1 MAGIYGFYSKSS
13 IPFKNNYTRFFSSN
27 LAGVQNEEH
36 RINNFIYGR
45 SVPAKFLNDRF
56 LCENDHVVIGI
67 EGIIY
72 SPDHPKKDIPEM
84 YRKQGIRFVENLSG
98 NFSCFILDKT
108 EQKLHLLTDILAT
121 KSIYFYSNRDEGDL
135 FFASELKVLTS
146 LLNDLNIPFDP
157 DSDGFNCL
165 LTLGYMLNDLTLVRQ
180 IRRLEHST
188 IATFDLQGGSGKL
201 RKYFN
206 FTADEQNLPIRRAI
220 EQTDELLTAA
230 VEMEWSKDKQESP
243 RSLTF
248 ISGGLDARV
257 NALLA
262 AELGYDEI
270 TALNFSQTGAPDHL
284 IAKEISEGEGFNYL
298 FYPLDGGAYFLNS
311 FEELVAAND
320 GMVTVSGGS
329 HMYRALQHIE
339 IEPFGMAHSGQIGD
353 VLFGSF
359 NRPGFDLEKNIGKL
373 GYVNDQIVLDQI
385 SILPEI
391 TEKYR
396 KSVVQFS
403 FEQRQIN
410 GTLNGD
416 RLCSH
421 IIDIQSPFYNKELI
435 QFCLGLPG
443 PLKDKKMLYTE
454 WIRNKHSHFFNY
466 RWDSTG
472 IAPKNRTVTKLFMKL
487 NRAQSLFKRLLGRD
501 RSSMNPFD
509 DWFSEN
515 QILSKQVEDLFESGL
530 KKLPN
535 SEIKRNTKHIFMQ
548 YKARGKC
555 NALTCVIAYKLHFI
569 FDDNEGES
577 ATIAKNE

>member
-1 MAGIYGFYSKSS
+1 MAGIYGFYSKSP
-13 IPFKNNYTRFFSSN
+13 IHLKDNYTRFFSCK
-27 LAGVQNEEH
+27 LEGVQNEEH
-36 RINNFIYGR
+36 RLSNFVYGR
-45 SVPAKFLNDRF
+45 SVPAKFLDDRF
-56 LCENDHVVIGI
+56 LYENDQVVIGI

-72 SPDHPKKDIPEM
+72 SQDNPKHDIPEM
-84 YRKQGIRFVENLSG
+84 YRKQGVNFAENLKGSFSG
-98 NFSCFILDKT
+98 FIFDKT
-108 EQKLHLLTDILAT
+108 EKKLHLLTDILAT
-121 KSIYFYSNRDEGDL
+121 KSIYIYSNPAEEHL

-146 LLNDLNIPFDP
+146 LLRDLKIPFEP

-165 LTLGYMLNDLTLVRQ
+165 LTLGYMLNDLTLVRE
-180 IRRLEHST
+180 IRRLEHAT
-188 IATFDLQGGSGKL
+188 IATFDLQTGSCKQ
-201 RKYFN
+201 RKYFD
-206 FTADEQNLPIRRAI
+206 FTAEEQNIPMDRAI
-220 EQTDELLTAA
+220 EQTDKLLTNA
-230 VEMEWSKDKQESP
+230 VDMEWKKDKQESS

-262 AELGYDEI
+262 AELGYGEV

-284 IAKEISEGEGFNYL
+284 IAKEISEGERFRYR
-298 FYPLDGGAYFLNS
+298 FYPLDGGKYFLDS

-329 HMYRALQHIE
+329 HMYRALQYIE
-339 IEPFGMAHSGQIGD
+339 AEQFGMAHSGQIGD

-359 NRPGFDLEKNIGKL
+359 NRTGFDLQKNVGRL
-373 GYVNDQIVLDQI
+373 GYVNDQKVLDQI

-391 TEKYR
+391 TERYR
-396 KSVVQFS
+396 NTVEQFS
-403 FEQRQIN
+403 YEQRQIN

-435 QFCLGLPG
+435 HFCLGLPE
-443 PLKDKKMLYTE
+443 PLKHKKLLYTE
-454 WIRNKHSHFFNY
+454 WIRNKHPHFFNY

-472 IAPKNRTVTKLFMKL
+472 IAPKNRALTKLFMKL

-515 QILSKQVEDLFESGL
+515 KVLRDQVHHLFQSGL
-530 KKLPN
+530 KNMPN
-535 SEIKRNTKHIFMQ
+535 NEIKRNTNHIFAQ

-555 NALTCVIAYKLHFI
+555 NALTCVLAYKLHFI
-569 FDDNEGES
+569 FEDNEEYRQ
-577 ATIAKNE
+577 